1 MSSFVIRHEWCGGGD
16 NNSIM
21 NRYYWYGMVWY
32 GMVWYGGVMG
42 VVECT
47 RIVVVKKKMIE

>member
-32 GMVWYGGVMG
+32 GMVWYGMVWWCDGGSRVY
-42 VVECT
+42 
-47 RIVVVKKKMIE
+47 